1 MNAAAISG
9 GRGHGETRRRTH
21 WTWVELL
28 ACNSNGRE
36 FTLMRVAHLLWA
48 MARKICAVSQRA
60 NQIGNSTKDS
70 LDMGG
75 TPGMQFEWPGVYAH
89 ARRAPIM
96 GNGPENLRGESK
108 GESEANAQGDRLPKR
123 LSTDSQM
130 FLRRPPSAPAGTTG

>member
-36 FTLMRVAHLLWA
+36 FTLTRVAHLLWA

-60 NQIGNSTKDS
+60 NWKPMPKAT
-70 LDMGG
+70 
-75 TPGMQFEWPGVYAH
+75 V
-89 ARRAPIM
+89 
-96 GNGPENLRGESK
+96 
-108 GESEANAQGDRLPKR
+108 LPKR
-123 LSTDSQM
+123 LSTDSRT
-130 FLRRPPSAPAGTTG
+130 FLRRPDRSRAKRGAPEGPFPAICRLIVEKGPFAPVGTSGQLEQDESTSS